1 MKKVVVPILTGI
13 LLLTGCGGGGEP
25 KLDAK
30 EATKVMI
37 NGVVYWKD
45 SSNSSKIKAI
55 IDRLSL
61 SKMVILITHDTN
73 IVENAVAKFSIKEKQ
88 IYQMN

>member
-1 MKKVVVPILTGI
+1 KRISDFKSNLHFRWPFSYILSWPFT
-13 LLLTGCGGGGEP
+13 L
-25 KLDAK
+25 
-30 EATKVMI
+30 
-37 NGVVYWKD
+37 D

>member
-1 MKKVVVPILTGI
+1 MKKVVVPILTGF

-37 NGVVYWKD
+37 NGVVYGKD
-45 SSNSSKIKAI
+45 VKGHN
-55 IDRLSL
+55 
-61 SKMVILITHDTN
+61 KMLVLGH
-73 IVENAVAKFSIKEKQ
+73 
-88 IYQMN
+88 